1 MWSVIRFFSSTVPTL
16 VLLLS
21 FSSHASFELYQE
33 LTGKLELP
41 YRVTLDSTKDNQLQ
55 CNNCGGNGKSVLV
68 QSAGDIRDYNFL
80 MDTPYYLFLA
90 QKETSPCPYTTWV
103 AIKKTNAVPYAS
115 RFTTGCYPLK
125 DFRSVHDKDTTKFTF
140 YFLSGV
146 SETIEFNNK

>member
-1 MWSVIRFFSSTVPTL
+1 MTKKAAHLLFYSIAFNSLSAWSNGYISTPPLNT
-16 VLLLS
+16 
-21 FSSHASFELYQE
+21 QPI
-33 LTGKLELP
+33 ELP
-41 YRVTLDSTKDNQLQ
+41 YHVTINSTKDNQMQ
-55 CNNCGGNGKSVLV
+55 CSNCGNNGKTLLV
-68 QSAGDIRDYNFL
+68 QGGGDIREYNFL